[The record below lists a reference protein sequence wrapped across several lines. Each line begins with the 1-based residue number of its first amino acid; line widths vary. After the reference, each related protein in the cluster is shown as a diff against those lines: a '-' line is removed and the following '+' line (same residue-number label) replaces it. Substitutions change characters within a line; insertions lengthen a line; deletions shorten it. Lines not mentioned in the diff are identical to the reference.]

1 MIGTSFMKELKFYRT
16 EPKVTDRM
24 FSCFSHVSQ
33 CFKKFYKGLKVL
45 MIFPEI
51 LTERKMKL
59 QIKIL
64 FSKWD
69 QIYSFLRILSHLQKK
84 SLMKN
89 SFVYAVNVNNKQI
102 KKQEKEK
109 ERLCKKGIINE
120 ENKVPNTICMIF
132 CCSFDTW
139 NVRETYYRFRVWPD

>member
-1 MIGTSFMKELKFYRT
+1 
-16 EPKVTDRM
+16 
-24 FSCFSHVSQ
+24 
-33 CFKKFYKGLKVL
+33 

-64 FSKWD
+64 FSKWN

-132 CCSFDTW
+132 CCSFDT
-139 NVRETYYRFRVWPD
+139 